1 MLSVMATSS
10 GMASAVSKDVRRAFV
25 RSASR
30 FLTTAED
37 VVSQAVGLFEVCT
50 TMFADLEKRYLSLGV
65 WPWDGQ
71 VSLLLMGWA
80 MGPGFKL
87 VGFQEAARRYAPDFR
102 EMSRQC
108 VFPHRGHTGVISLG
122 SKCQEGFS
130 AAADAVLL
138 EKNRKKLYCNW
149 F

>member
-1 MLSVMATSS
+1 MTLVATSS
-10 GMASAVSKDVRRAFV
+10 RTDFAVSRDVRRAFT

-30 FLTTAED
+30 FLPVAGD
-37 VVSQAVGLFEVCT
+37 MVSQATELFGVCS
-50 TMFADLEKRYLSLGV
+50 DIVSSLEKRYLSFPV

-71 VSLLLMGWA
+71 VSLLLMGWV

-87 VGFQEAARRYAPDFR
+87 EKFQLAACTYAPDFR

-108 VFPHRGHTGVISLG
+108 VFPHRGHTGVMALG
-122 SKCQEGFS
+122 SKCQAGFS
-130 AAADAVLL
+130 ASADAVLL

-149 F
+149 S